1 MSQHPPSA
9 CYSQILMSN
18 HARPLHLQRS
28 RVLAILLPL
37 AALLMIATACGGTIN
52 PTQNG
57 TGALAAN
64 QVLILPNVG
73 TQDIGVLDPA
83 LGVAAIIPSWVHGV
97 SLNGEGRSSSAIGQ
111 MSTCCNIRIYH
122 APYLLRLWQG
132 ELVSLQTLD
141 EGRTAQVRPDPGSK
155 TLLECLALFE
165 LLGGSTQ
172 LDQ

>member
-9 CYSQILMSN
+9 RYSQILMSN
-18 HARPLHLQRS
+18 HARPLHLQRI

-83 LGVAAIIPSWVHGV
+83 LGADA
-97 SLNGEGRSSSAIGQ
+97 NSAIAVG
-111 MSTCCNIRIYH
+111 MIYS
-122 APYLLRLWQG
+122 G
-132 ELVSLQTLD
+132 LVKSDQTLNVLPD
-141 EGRTAQVRPDPGSK
+141 QATWQISPDNKVYTFHLKSGITFSDGTPITAQTYGPEY
-155 TLLECLALFE
+155 L
-165 LLGGSTQ
+165 Q
-172 LDQ
+172 